1 MGCAFKDGNNYFL
14 HGDSEDGTHKWRD
27 KETFMPGGTF
37 PLGWTR
43 KYGNG
48 KVFVTNLWNLY
59 QKVVRLTYMKK
70 QSSKRLDFIKAAH
83 ESEKLEKSARMEDYL
98 EVIGEL
104 VDMKGYATTLDI
116 SRYMNVSAP
125 SVTKMLKRLDKNGY
139 LYYEK
144 YHGISLTPTGEQ
156 LAETIRQKHGTLLDF
171 FEILGIGREIA
182 NQDAEGV
189 EHHLNAKTVRQIRKF
204 ITFLK
209 SNPKIVKNFNDF

>member
-1 MGCAFKDGNNYFL
+1 
-14 HGDSEDGTHKWRD
+14 
-27 KETFMPGGTF
+27 
-37 PLGWTR
+37 
-43 KYGNG
+43 
-48 KVFVTNLWNLY
+48 
-59 QKVVRLTYMKK
+59 MKK

-204 ITFLK
+204 VTFLK

>member
-1 MGCAFKDGNNYFL
+1 M
-14 HGDSEDGTHKWRD
+14 
-27 KETFMPGGTF
+27 
-37 PLGWTR
+37 
-43 KYGNG
+43 
-48 KVFVTNLWNLY
+48 
-59 QKVVRLTYMKK
+59 
-70 QSSKRLDFIKAAH
+70 DFIKAAH
-83 ESEKLEKSARMEDYL
+83 GSEKLEISTRMEDYL

-144 YHGISLTPTGEQ
+144 YHGISLTPTGDQ

-171 FEILGIGREIA
+171 FEILGIGRDIA

-189 EHHLNAKTVRQIRKF
+189 EHHLNTKTLRQIRKF
-204 ITFLK
+204 VTFLK